1 MLTINRLVWDDWN
14 INHIARHD
22 VRQDEVEE
30 VCHGDFIVLVGK
42 KGRIVMIGPSAT
54 GRMLAV
60 ILDLE
65 PEEVDVYYPVTA
77 RPAARKERLMYQK
90 IKEGGDI
97 K

>member
-1 MLTINRLVWDDWN
+1 
-14 INHIARHD
+14 
-22 VRQDEVEE
+22 
-30 VCHGDFIVLVGK
+30 
-42 KGRIVMIGPSAT
+42 MIGLSAT

-90 IKEGGDI
+90 IKEGG
-97 K
+97 